1 MTATLWVCRVGAAKY
16 PDLDS
21 LHFGYAG
28 IGWITN
34 RAVMDFPTRKELY
47 NGITRFDSESDHK
60 QGVKVLWNFA
70 HEMRIGD
77 TLVFPYFYGG
87 SKLYAVGR
95 VIGDYTWNP
104 NHDDPDNPIKWA
116 QFRKVDW
123 HLEDVPRSA
132 LGQWAQG
139 LALDLPPTLYRPNG
153 GRNAEAALQ
162 NR

>member
-77 TLVFPYFYGG
+77 TLVFPYFLRRVETVCRRPRNRG
-87 SKLYAVGR
+87 LY
-95 VIGDYTWNP
+95 
-104 NHDDPDNPIKWA
+104 
-116 QFRKVDW
+116 
-123 HLEDVPRSA
+123 LEP
-132 LGQWAQG
+132 Q
-139 LALDLPPTLYRPNG
+139 P
-153 GRNAEAALQ
+153 
-162 NR
+162 